1 MGRSRHL
8 SKSCSPAPPWTLE
21 AATATERSRRST
33 SQRSRDGEV
42 CRPRRREGSKAMAQA
57 ARGRPPEAAARKLE
71 QHSRGLTFEN
81 SFIIAD
87 EASNESWKKLEGLC
101 AWVTDNSKL
110 VIIGD
115 PAQSDRHLA
124 NWQGSSDE
132 VQPCSV
138 LETLAEELEH
148 RAGPTLRVVRF
159 DRQRQCS
166 RPHSAR
172 PYLHLP
178 RTRKPARA
186 ACAAT
191 ITGSGARS
199 AAACAHHILRAGRAG
214 DRCAQNGIGGRP
226 GTPIWIRF
234 HSRSKPYCREG
245 AYEQGSRT
253 ASRKPTTRPPAAAA
267 SVRQRRCGGLVA
279 SPLHRPFRAA
289 PWDA

>member
-1 MGRSRHL
+1 ML
-8 SKSCSPAPPWTLE
+8 TLNWNNI
-21 AATATERSRRST
+21 
-33 SQRSRDGEV
+33 
-42 CRPRRREGSKAMAQA
+42 
-57 ARGRPPEAAARKLE
+57 
-71 QHSRGLTFEN
+71 RGLTFEN

-124 NWQGSSDE
+124 NWQGNSDE

-138 LETLAEELEH
+138 LETLAEEFEH
-148 RAGPTLRVVRF
+148 RADPTLRVVRF

-166 RPHSAR
+166 RPHSTR